1 MHFCFYFCSDE
12 ILNLANFLK
21 IKSHWNFIYISE
33 INIKIIPS
41 PHSQN
46 SVLEIKGIYML
57 SFLKFF
63 YNYSQE
69 TIYIY
74 IYIYTHTNISLFKIT
89 GLYTSEV
96 K

>member
-1 MHFCFYFCSDE
+1 MPESTLPVLLFLKKKSSMHFCFYFCSDE

-63 YNYSQE
+63 YNYS
-69 TIYIY
+69 
-74 IYIYTHTNISLFKIT
+74 
-89 GLYTSEV
+89 
-96 K
+96 